1 MGVSVRSEVGKQL
14 QSATDI
20 LTEEMVSASMRL
32 GEEGVRITRERP
44 QEESWFDRTGNL
56 RQSIGYFI
64 LRGGQE
70 VASTGNRPSA
80 LAPDPYKGDMDLT
93 LFAGMN
99 YASFVEAIA
108 GKDVLASTET
118 WARANAHK
126 YYENGIKKALQRI
139 MKP

>member
-1 MGVSVRSEVGKQL
+1 MGVSVREEVGKQL
-14 QSATDI
+14 RTAGDI
-20 LTEEMVSASMRL
+20 LSEEVARSLMRL

-56 RQSIGYFI
+56 RQSIGYI
-64 LRGGQE
+64 VLRGGQE
-70 VASTGNRPSA
+70 VASTGNRPSG
-80 LAPDPYKGDMDLT
+80 LAPDPHKGDIDLT

-118 WARANAHK
+118 WARANAGQRI
-126 YYENGIKKALQRI
+126 ENGVKKALQRI
-139 MKP
+139 MKL